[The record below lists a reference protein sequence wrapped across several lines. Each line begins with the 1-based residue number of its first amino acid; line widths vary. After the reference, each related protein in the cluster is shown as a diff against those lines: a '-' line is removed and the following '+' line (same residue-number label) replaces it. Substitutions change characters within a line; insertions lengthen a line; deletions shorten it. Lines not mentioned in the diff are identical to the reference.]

1 MELTNPNEIK
11 PLLARHGFHFS
22 KSLGQN
28 FLIAKW
34 VPEKIAEMSGA
45 DKNTSVLE
53 IGPGIGVLTKEL
65 ALRAAKVTAV
75 ELDAALIP
83 LLSETLS
90 DFNNIKVINGDILKL
105 DLKKWESENGNLI
118 PAVCA
123 NLPYNITS
131 PVLTALLSSEIF
143 DKITVMIQ
151 KEVARRICARPATAE
166 YGSFTV
172 FSNFYA
178 KPEILFDVSPDCFM
192 PRPKVTSS
200 VISLSRRAKPE
211 NLEDEQFFFKVVRA
225 AFAQRR
231 KTLINCLNSAFQYSK
246 DALAELLN
254 QSGLDEKV
262 RGETLGIPEFVK
274 LTNNLKAMNDSI

>member
-28 FLIAKW
+28 FLVAKW
-34 VPEKIAEMSGA
+34 VPEKIADSSGV
-45 DKNTSVLE
+45 DMETSVLE

-65 ALRAAKVTAV
+65 AQRACKVTAV
-75 ELDAALIP
+75 ELDGALIP
-83 LLSETLS
+83 LLGETLA
-90 DFNNIKVINGDILKL
+90 DYDNISVVNGDILKF
-105 DLKKWESENGNLI
+105 DLEKWSSDNGSLR

-131 PVLTALLSSEIF
+131 PVLTFLLSSGKF

-151 KEVARRICARPATAE
+151 KEVAQRICARPGTAE

-172 FSNFYA
+172 FVNFYA
-178 KPEILFDVSPDCFM
+178 EPRILFDVSPDCFM

-200 VISLSRRAKPE
+200 VISLIKHAPPE
-211 NLEDEQFFFKVVRA
+211 GLEDEQLFFKVVRA

-231 KTLINCLNSAFQYSK
+231 KTLINCLSSAFPHTK
-246 DALAELLN
+246 EELTSLLI
-254 QSGLDEKV
+254 SCGLDEKV
-262 RGETLGIPEFVK
+262 RGETLGIAEFVRLSNGLRALASK
-274 LTNNLKAMNDSI
+274 